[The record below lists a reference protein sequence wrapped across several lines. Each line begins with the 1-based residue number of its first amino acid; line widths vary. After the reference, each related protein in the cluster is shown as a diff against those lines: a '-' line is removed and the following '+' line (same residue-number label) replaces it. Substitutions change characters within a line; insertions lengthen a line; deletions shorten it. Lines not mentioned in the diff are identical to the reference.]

1 MDNLKTDIPPFF
13 DRPLN
18 YPLNSSPS
26 NLLSNHIYFFF
37 FVLSQS
43 SHGCYFIQAKK
54 LHFSATSTFCKAMES
69 DYNSGKRHY
78 DITMSKRTRRPT
90 NSSQIYSAPVSPCD
104 IPFPGKAVVNELG
117 EDESSSHSEE
127 SDRKSLKQLI
137 KSRGSLS
144 QHFTAEE
151 NQLQIVTKQQKE
163 EGVHDDGVKLKK
175 MVSRY
180 AKFLSRLIKVKRDLP
195 KGGESRKKPLLL
207 LKA

>member
-1 MDNLKTDIPPFF
+1 M
-13 DRPLN
+13 
-18 YPLNSSPS
+18 
-26 NLLSNHIYFFF
+26 
-37 FVLSQS
+37 SQS

-54 LHFSATSTFCKAMES
+54 HHFSATSTFCKTMES
-69 DYNSGKRHY
+69 DYNSTKRHY
-78 DITMSKRTRRPT
+78 DITMSKRTRRPA
-90 NSSQIYSAPVSPCD
+90 NSSQIYSAPISPCQD
-104 IPFPGKAVVNELG
+104 IPAPGKAVVNELG

-137 KSRGSLS
+137 NSRSSLS